1 MHSLPQGIP
10 FPSLLGNCLKDLC
23 FIPGSA
29 LILLDDASQV
39 TLLLGASVFPS
50 IKWVQ

>member
-10 FPSLLGNCLKDLC
+10 IPSLLGNCLKDLC

-39 TLLLGASVFPS
+39 TLFHFIYITKL
-50 IKWVQ
+50 

>member
-1 MHSLPQGIP
+1 MHSLYQGIP
-10 FPSLLGNCLKDLC
+10 IPSLLGNCHRDLC

-39 TLLLGASVFPS
+39 TLLLWASVFPS
-50 IKWVQ
+50 VKWVQ